1 MCHGRGPV
9 QANSSSRESK
19 QLRERVRALEES
31 QETSRSEFFHSF
43 FHIYPAS
50 IMLNQSETKYCGL
63 WFFHR
68 FIPYLTIYHCLRL
81 GIIFSILDL
90 FHGFLFGLPVFS
102 LSPSFHLSHWSQSN
116 LRKYIWSCH
125 HSAKIHPCLPISYRI
140 NFKHMLYVVNIFT
153 YVVWTL
159 LFNSHAL

>member
-9 QANSSSRESK
+9 QAKSSSRESK

-31 QETSRSEFFHSF
+31 QEISRSEFFHSF

-50 IMLNQSETKYCGL
+50 VMLNQSKTKYCGL
-63 WFFHR
+63 WFSHR

-116 LRKYIWSCH
+116 LRKHIWSCH